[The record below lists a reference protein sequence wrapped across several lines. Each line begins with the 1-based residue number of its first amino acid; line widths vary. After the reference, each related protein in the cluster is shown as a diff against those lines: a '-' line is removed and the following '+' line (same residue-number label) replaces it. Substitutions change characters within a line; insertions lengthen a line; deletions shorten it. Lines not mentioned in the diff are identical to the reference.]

1 MYSEFLDSGRWLE
14 INTQSRKFK
23 WNNLLQHTLAIHS
36 LITVGSAA
44 GKGQRWGQVSQRVFL
59 NIILILDEVKA
70 LPIQKVKNW
79 IKINKL
85 ASQKLWVQS
94 FHTSLFM
101 NSSGYKNFNREPRC
115 CFLLFFTPSKTHYAK
130 TKMPDVSN
138 KHCTPYSTCQTLI

>member
-1 MYSEFLDSGRWLE
+1 MASMYSVFLDSGRWLE

-23 WNNLLQHTLAIHS
+23 WNNLLQYTLAIHG
-36 LITVGSAA
+36 LSAA
-44 GKGQRWGQVSQRVFL
+44 GKGQRWGQVSQCVFL

-70 LPIQKVKNW
+70 LSIQKVKNG

-101 NSSGYKNFNREPRC
+101 NSSGCKNFNREPRF

-138 KHCTPYSTCQTLI
+138 KHCTTYSTCQTLV